1 MKLKFNIVGLTHN
14 DIQENLMDY
23 ARSAKGKRLKLV
35 ADPQNAYDPMAMKAY
50 DANLFVG
57 YVAAQDLEDV
67 KALLAAS
74 GKKVLSAVCTGC
86 KAKEDGHSGI
96 YLSAV
101 AHATVEGEREILRQA
116 KAKDNDA
123 KASGNEAKGSS
134 DNDTKGA
141 SDNDAKGA
149 KDKDGQVVMP
159 KWDELEFIG
168 GKILNLDVHGERLPM
183 PEALSKAYGC
193 VYDDSIY
200 DAWHYSGPVFPIERL
215 DRIGDCTDM
224 LEDALEELLSIDQ
237 ELVLVDREWRKRIAS
252 EEGVEESA
260 VVIPDAVENGF
271 EDLVYR
277 RAELEAEEYSSEQE
291 VKGYLVDFF
300 ENHRFDFS
308 REMIQT
314 RKHIQTLLS
323 LVSDM
328 GFRSDR
334 ERLLCEMGYLT
345 CSDYREEAAHVFFI
359 DTPIMLL
366 RQQTGIYDYTDRLDE
381 VERELEAFPFDLYS
395 KFKADPADFLRQV
408 FYKRVPRQEMKK
420 LLSGIIFMVMN
431 HRVDDVKRWG
441 KNDDRLALQEMK
453 KLRHIKPRQVVMSEE
468 EKQEKARE
476 CIRKM
481 AVEPGKSGFGWMVKA
496 QSDWYVVQRVLVDM
510 ELIDIRDHAQ
520 FSEYLA
526 RVMGEESFA
535 SQGGKASDGRASD
548 GRASTDSKRAS
559 GVIARPRIPLCKKK
573 DLDQAS
579 VEVFEK
585 TSPKEWSH
593 LSDDE
598 LGGVQQ
604 AKFNHYC
611 DIVETMLRLLGA

>member
-1 MKLKFNIVGLTHN
+1 MRLRFNIVGLTHN
-14 DIQENLMDY
+14 DVQETLMDY

-35 ADPQNAYDPMAMKAY
+35 ADPQNIYDPMAMKVY

-67 KALLAAS
+67 RALLAAS
-74 GKKVLSAVCTGC
+74 GKKVLSAICTGY
-86 KAKEDGHSGI
+86 KTKEDGHSGI

-101 AHATVEGEREILRQA
+101 AHAAVEGEREILR
-116 KAKDNDA
+116 N
-123 KASGNEAKGSS
+123 
-134 DNDTKGA
+134 
-141 SDNDAKGA
+141 
-149 KDKDGQVVMP
+149 
-159 KWDELEFIG
+159 DELELIG
-168 GKILNLDVHGERLPM
+168 GKILTLGAHGERLPM
-183 PEALSKAYGC
+183 PEPLSKAYGG
-193 VYDDSIY
+193 VYDDSVY
-200 DAWHYSGPVFPIERL
+200 DEWHYSGPHFAVDRL
-215 DRIGDCTDM
+215 DRIDDCTDM

-237 ELVLVDREWRKRIAS
+237 EIDLVYREWRKRIAS
-252 EEGVEESA
+252 EEGVEEST
-260 VVIPDAVENGF
+260 VVIPDAVEKGF

-277 RAELEAEEYSSEQE
+277 KADLEAEEYSSKQE
-291 VKGYLVDFF
+291 VEGYLVDFF

-323 LVSDM
+323 LVSDLS
-328 GFRSDR
+328 FRSAQ

-345 CSDYREEAAHVFFI
+345 SSPYREEAAHDFFI
-359 DTPIMLL
+359 DTPIELL
-366 RQQTGIYDYTDRLDE
+366 RKQTGIYDYTDRLDE
-381 VERELEAFPFDLYS
+381 VERELEAFPFGLYR
-395 KFKADPADFLRQV
+395 KFKTDPVDFLREV
-408 FYKRVPRQEMKK
+408 FYKRVPRREMKK

-431 HRVDDVKRWG
+431 HRVGDVKRWG
-441 KNDDRLALQEMK
+441 KHDNRTALQEMK
-453 KLRHIKPRQVVMSEE
+453 ELRHIDVSQAKMSEE
-468 EKQEKARE
+468 EKQEKAKE

-481 AVEPGKSGFGWMVKA
+481 AVEPAKSGFGWMIKA

-520 FSEYLA
+520 FCEYLA
-526 RVMGEESFA
+526 AVI
-535 SQGGKASDGRASD
+535 SQP
-548 GRASTDSKRAS
+548 T
-559 GVIARPRIPLCKKK
+559 VRPRIPLCKKK

-579 VEVFEK
+579 VKVFEK

-611 DIVETMLRLLGA
+611 DIVEAMLRL

>member
-1 MKLKFNIVGLTHN
+1 
-14 DIQENLMDY
+14 MDY

-35 ADPQNAYDPMAMKAY
+35 PDPQNPYDPMAMKAY

-67 KALLAAS
+67 RALLAAS
-74 GKKVLSAVCTGC
+74 GKKVLSAICTGY
-86 KAKEDGHSGI
+86 KTKEDGHSGI

-101 AHATVEGEREILRQA
+101 VHAAVEGERKILR
-116 KAKDNDA
+116 N
-123 KASGNEAKGSS
+123 
-134 DNDTKGA
+134 
-141 SDNDAKGA
+141 
-149 KDKDGQVVMP
+149 
-159 KWDELEFIG
+159 DELEFVG
-168 GKILNLDVHGERLPM
+168 GKILTLGAHGERLPM
-183 PEALSKAYGC
+183 PEVLSKAYEC
-193 VYDDSIY
+193 VYDDSVY
-200 DAWHYSGPVFPIERL
+200 DEWHYSGPNFAIDRL
-215 DRIGDCTDM
+215 DRIDDCTDM
-224 LEDALEELLSIDQ
+224 LEDALEELLGIDQ

-252 EEGVEESA
+252 EEGVEEST

-271 EDLVYR
+271 EDLDYR
-277 RAELEAEEYSSEQE
+277 RADLKDGEYSSEQE
-291 VKGYLVDFF
+291 VEGYLLDFF

-323 LVSDM
+323 LVSSLGM
-328 GFRSDR
+328 RQYQ

-345 CSDYREEAAHVFFI
+345 CSPCREEAAHVFFI
-359 DTPIMLL
+359 DTPIELL
-366 RQQTGIYDYTDRLDE
+366 RKQTGIYDYTDRLDE
-381 VERELEAFPFDLYS
+381 VERELEAFPFELYR
-395 KFKADPADFLRQV
+395 KFKADPVDFLREV
-408 FYKRVPRQEMKK
+408 FYKRVPRREMKK

-431 HRVDDVKRWG
+431 HRVGDVKRWG
-441 KNDDRLALQEMK
+441 KHDNRTALQEMK
-453 KLRHIKPRQVVMSEE
+453 EVRHIDVSQAKMSAEE
-468 EKQEKARE
+468 RQEKAKE

-481 AVEPGKSGFGWMVKA
+481 AVEPAKSGFGWMIKA

-510 ELIDIRDHAQ
+510 ELTDIRDHAQ
-520 FSEYLA
+520 FCEYLA
-526 RVMGEESFA
+526 RVI
-535 SQGGKASDGRASD
+535 GGKDGASSL
-548 GRASTDSKRAS
+548 STT
-559 GVIARPRIPLCKKK
+559 RPRIPLCKKK

-611 DIVETMLRLLGA
+611 DIVETMQRLLG

>member
-1 MKLKFNIVGLTHN
+1 MVVSLKSITFVSNLRMIPQCYEEPFPQSKTKTSMRLRFNIVGLTHN
-14 DIQENLMDY
+14 DVQETLMDY

-35 ADPQNAYDPMAMKAY
+35 ADPQNIYDPMAMKAY

-67 KALLAAS
+67 KALQAAS
-74 GKKVLSAVCTGC
+74 GKKVLSAICTGY
-86 KAKEDGHSGI
+86 KTKEDGHSGI

-101 AHATVEGEREILRQA
+101 AHAAVEGEREILC
-116 KAKDNDA
+116 N
-123 KASGNEAKGSS
+123 N
-134 DNDTKGA
+134 
-141 SDNDAKGA
+141 
-149 KDKDGQVVMP
+149 
-159 KWDELEFIG
+159 ELELIG
-168 GKILNLDVHGERLPM
+168 GKILTLGAHGERLPM

-193 VYDDSIY
+193 VYDDSVY
-200 DAWHYSGPVFPIERL
+200 DEWHYSGPVFPIERL
-215 DRIGDCTDM
+215 DRIDDCTDM

-237 ELVLVDREWRKRIAS
+237 ELDLGYRK
-252 EEGVEESA
+252 
-260 VVIPDAVENGF
+260 
-271 EDLVYR
+271 
-277 RAELEAEEYSSEQE
+277 AELEAEEYSSEQE
-291 VKGYLVDFF
+291 VEGYLVDFF

-308 REMIQT
+308 REMMQT

-323 LVSDM
+323 LVSSLGM
-328 GFRSDR
+328 RQYQ

-345 CSDYREEAAHVFFI
+345 SSPYREEAAHVFFI
-359 DTPIMLL
+359 DTPIELL
-366 RQQTGIYDYTDRLDE
+366 RKQTGIYDYTDRLDE
-381 VERELEAFPFDLYS
+381 VEQELEAFPFELYR
-395 KFKADPADFLRQV
+395 KFKTDPVDFLREV
-408 FYKRVPRQEMKK
+408 FYKRVPRREMKK

-431 HRVDDVKRWG
+431 HRVGDVKRWG
-441 KNDDRLALQEMK
+441 KHDNRTALQEMK
-453 KLRHIKPRQVVMSEE
+453 ELRHIDVSQAKMSEE
-468 EKQEKARE
+468 EKQEKAKE

-481 AVEPGKSGFGWMVKA
+481 AVEPAKSGFGWMIKA

-520 FSEYLA
+520 FCEYLA
-526 RVMGEESFA
+526 AVIGEKNGES
-535 SQGGKASDGRASD
+535 SL
-548 GRASTDSKRAS
+548 ST
-559 GVIARPRIPLCKKK
+559 VRPRIPLCKKK

-611 DIVETMLRLLGA
+611 DIVEAMQRLLG

>member
-14 DIQENLMDY
+14 DIQETLMDY

-101 AHATVEGEREILRQA
+101 AHAVVEGEREILC
-116 KAKDNDA
+116 N
-123 KASGNEAKGSS
+123 
-134 DNDTKGA
+134 
-141 SDNDAKGA
+141 
-149 KDKDGQVVMP
+149 
-159 KWDELEFIG
+159 DELEFIG
-168 GKILNLDVHGERLPM
+168 GKILNLDAHGERLPM
-183 PEALSKAYGC
+183 PEALCKAYGC

-215 DRIGDCTDM
+215 DRIDDCTDM
-224 LEDALEELLSIDQ
+224 LEDTLEELLGI
-237 ELVLVDREWRKRIAS
+237 DRELDLIDRERERISAS
-252 EEGVEESA
+252 EEGGEDMVSA
-260 VVIPDAVENGF
+260 MPSASVNALG
-271 EDLVYR
+271 DLDDR
-277 RAELEAEEYSSEQE
+277 EAEMKAEKYFLEQE

-308 REMIQT
+308 REMMQT

-323 LVSDM
+323 LVSDR
-328 GFRSDR
+328 GFQSDR

-359 DTPIMLL
+359 DTPILLL
-366 RQQTGIYDYTDRLDE
+366 RRQTGIYDYTDRLDE
-381 VERELEAFPFDLYS
+381 VEQELEAFPFGLYR

-431 HRVDDVKRWG
+431 HRVDDVRRWG
-441 KNDDRLALQEMK
+441 KNDDRIALQEMK
-453 KLRHIKPRQVVMSEE
+453 QLRHIKPRQVVMSEE

-496 QSDWYVVQRVLVDM
+496 QSDWYVVQRVLVDA
-510 ELIDIRDHAQ
+510 ELIDICDHAQ
-520 FSEYLA
+520 FCEYLA
-526 RVMGEESFA
+526 
-535 SQGGKASDGRASD
+535 
-548 GRASTDSKRAS
+548 
-559 GVIARPRIPLCKKK
+559 GVIEGEGSDSEGNGSSSDEKMKPKGQNEKMKPRGRDEKMKPKGQDESKKVSRPHIPLCKKK

-611 DIVETMLRLLGA
+611 DIVGAMLRFLGV

>member
-1 MKLKFNIVGLTHN
+1 MVISPKRFGGLTEKHYLCIEFENDSSSYEEPFPQSKTKTSMRLRFNIVGLTHN
-14 DIQENLMDY
+14 DVQETLMDY

-35 ADPQNAYDPMAMKAY
+35 ADPQNIYDPMAMKAY

-67 KALLAAS
+67 KALQAAS
-74 GKKVLSAVCTGC
+74 GKKVLSAICTGY
-86 KAKEDGHSGI
+86 KTKEDGHSGI

-101 AHATVEGEREILRQA
+101 AHAAVEGEREILC
-116 KAKDNDA
+116 N
-123 KASGNEAKGSS
+123 N
-134 DNDTKGA
+134 
-141 SDNDAKGA
+141 
-149 KDKDGQVVMP
+149 
-159 KWDELEFIG
+159 ELELIG
-168 GKILNLDVHGERLPM
+168 GKILTLGAHGERLPM

-193 VYDDSIY
+193 VYDDSVY
-200 DAWHYSGPVFPIERL
+200 DEWHYSGPVFPIERL
-215 DRIGDCTDM
+215 DRIDDCTDM

-237 ELVLVDREWRKRIAS
+237 ELDLGYRK
-252 EEGVEESA
+252 E
-260 VVIPDAVENGF
+260 
-271 EDLVYR
+271 
-277 RAELEAEEYSSEQE
+277 ELEAEEYSSEQE
-291 VKGYLVDFF
+291 VEGYLVDFF

-308 REMIQT
+308 REMMQT

-323 LVSDM
+323 LVSSLGM
-328 GFRSDR
+328 RQYQ

-345 CSDYREEAAHVFFI
+345 SSPYREEAAHVFFI
-359 DTPIMLL
+359 DTPIELL
-366 RQQTGIYDYTDRLDE
+366 RKQTGIYDYTDRLDE
-381 VERELEAFPFDLYS
+381 VEQELEAFPFELYR
-395 KFKADPADFLRQV
+395 KFKTDPVDFLREV
-408 FYKRVPRQEMKK
+408 FYKRVPRREMKK

-431 HRVDDVKRWG
+431 HRVGDVKRWG
-441 KNDDRLALQEMK
+441 KHDNRTALQEMK
-453 KLRHIKPRQVVMSEE
+453 ELRHIDVSQAKMSEE
-468 EKQEKARE
+468 EKQEKAKE

-481 AVEPGKSGFGWMVKA
+481 AVEPAKSGFGWMIKA

-520 FSEYLA
+520 FCEYLA
-526 RVMGEESFA
+526 AVIGEKNGES
-535 SQGGKASDGRASD
+535 SL
-548 GRASTDSKRAS
+548 ST
-559 GVIARPRIPLCKKK
+559 VRPRIPLCKKK

-611 DIVETMLRLLGA
+611 DIVEAMLRL

>member
-1 MKLKFNIVGLTHN
+1 MNSSIYRRKDLVVSQKSITFVSNLRMIPQCYEEPFPQSKTKTSMRLRFNIVGLTHN
-14 DIQENLMDY
+14 DVQETLMDY

-35 ADPQNAYDPMAMKAY
+35 ADPQNIYDPMAMKAY

-67 KALLAAS
+67 KALQAAS
-74 GKKVLSAVCTGC
+74 GKKVLSAICTGY
-86 KAKEDGHSGI
+86 KTKEDGHSGI

-101 AHATVEGEREILRQA
+101 AHAAVEGEREILC
-116 KAKDNDA
+116 N
-123 KASGNEAKGSS
+123 N
-134 DNDTKGA
+134 
-141 SDNDAKGA
+141 
-149 KDKDGQVVMP
+149 
-159 KWDELEFIG
+159 ELELIG
-168 GKILNLDVHGERLPM
+168 GKILTLGAHGERLPM

-193 VYDDSIY
+193 VYDDSVY
-200 DAWHYSGPVFPIERL
+200 DEWHYSGPVFPIERL
-215 DRIGDCTDM
+215 DRIDDCTDM

-237 ELVLVDREWRKRIAS
+237 EIGLVYREWRKRIAS
-252 EEGVEESA
+252 EEGVEEST

-277 RAELEAEEYSSEQE
+277 KAELEAEEHFSEQE
-291 VKGYLVDFF
+291 VEGYLVDFF

-323 LVSDM
+323 LVSSLGM
-328 GFRSDR
+328 RQYQ

-345 CSDYREEAAHVFFI
+345 SSPYREEAAHVFFI
-359 DTPIMLL
+359 DTPIELL
-366 RQQTGIYDYTDRLDE
+366 RKQTGIYDYTDRLDD
-381 VERELEAFPFDLYS
+381 VEQELEAFPFELYR
-395 KFKADPADFLRQV
+395 KFKTDPVDFLREV
-408 FYKRVPRQEMKK
+408 FYKRVPRREMKK

-431 HRVDDVKRWG
+431 HRVGDVKRWG
-441 KNDDRLALQEMK
+441 KHDNRTALQEMK
-453 KLRHIKPRQVVMSEE
+453 ELRRIDVSQAKMSEE
-468 EKQEKARE
+468 ERQEKAKE

-481 AVEPGKSGFGWMVKA
+481 AVEPAKSGFGWMIKA

-520 FSEYLA
+520 FCEYLA
-526 RVMGEESFA
+526 AMIGEKTGES
-535 SQGGKASDGRASD
+535 SL
-548 GRASTDSKRAS
+548 ST
-559 GVIARPRIPLCKKK
+559 VRPRIPLCKKK

-611 DIVETMLRLLGA
+611 DIVEAMQRLLGDSFFCDR

>member
-1 MKLKFNIVGLTHN
+1 MRLRFNIVGLTHN
-14 DIQENLMDY
+14 DVQETLMDY

-35 ADPQNAYDPMAMKAY
+35 ADPQNIYDPMAMKAY

-67 KALLAAS
+67 KALQAAS
-74 GKKVLSAVCTGC
+74 GKKVLSAICTGY
-86 KAKEDGHSGI
+86 KTKEDGHSGI

-101 AHATVEGEREILRQA
+101 AHAAVEGEREILC
-116 KAKDNDA
+116 N
-123 KASGNEAKGSS
+123 N
-134 DNDTKGA
+134 
-141 SDNDAKGA
+141 
-149 KDKDGQVVMP
+149 
-159 KWDELEFIG
+159 ELELIG
-168 GKILNLDVHGERLPM
+168 GKILTLGAHGERLPM

-193 VYDDSIY
+193 VYDDSVY
-200 DAWHYSGPVFPIERL
+200 DEWHYSGPVFPIERL
-215 DRIGDCTDM
+215 DRIDDCTDM

-237 ELVLVDREWRKRIAS
+237 ELDLGYRK
-252 EEGVEESA
+252 
-260 VVIPDAVENGF
+260 
-271 EDLVYR
+271 
-277 RAELEAEEYSSEQE
+277 AELEAEEYSSEQE
-291 VKGYLVDFF
+291 VEGYLVDFF

-308 REMIQT
+308 REMMQT

-323 LVSDM
+323 LVSSLGM
-328 GFRSDR
+328 RQYQ

-345 CSDYREEAAHVFFI
+345 SSPYREEAAHVFFI
-359 DTPIMLL
+359 DTPIELL
-366 RQQTGIYDYTDRLDE
+366 RKQTGIYDYTDRLDE
-381 VERELEAFPFDLYS
+381 VEQELEAFPFELYR
-395 KFKADPADFLRQV
+395 KFKTDPVDFLREV
-408 FYKRVPRQEMKK
+408 FYKRVPRREMKK

-431 HRVDDVKRWG
+431 HRVGDVKRWG
-441 KNDDRLALQEMK
+441 KHDNRTALQEMK
-453 KLRHIKPRQVVMSEE
+453 ELRHIDVSQAKMSEE
-468 EKQEKARE
+468 EKQEKAKE

-481 AVEPGKSGFGWMVKA
+481 AVEPAKSGFGWMIKA

-520 FSEYLA
+520 FCEYLA
-526 RVMGEESFA
+526 AVIGEKNGES
-535 SQGGKASDGRASD
+535 SL
-548 GRASTDSKRAS
+548 ST
-559 GVIARPRIPLCKKK
+559 VRPRIPLCKKK

-611 DIVETMLRLLGA
+611 DIVEAMLRLLGDSSFCDR